1 MRLQV
6 LCLWLFLFCLV
17 GCNAVGRWF
26 VPEPTLADKVT
37 HAAGEVGRSGNGLA
51 MLSFV
56 GAIATLAGIA
66 ALVITS
72 GRMGMRA
79 VVIGVCL
86 CVLNFVVA
94 TYAAWIL
101 VPVLVATGMV
111 SVAWGYVTYK
121 QVLKH
126 NREC

>member
-1 MRLQV
+1 MRWQV
-6 LCLWLFLFCLV
+6 LCLWLFLFCLA
-17 GCNAVGRWF
+17 GCSAVGRWF
-26 VPEPTLADKVT
+26 VPEPTLSEKVT
-37 HAAGEVGRSGNGLA
+37 HVAGEVGRSGNGLA

-56 GAIATLAGIA
+56 GGIATLAGIA

-79 VVIGVCL
+79 VFIGVAL

-101 VPVLVATGMV
+101 VPVLVATGLV
-111 SVAWGYVTYK
+111 SLAWGYVTFK
-121 QVLKH
+121 QVMKH
-126 NREC
+126 NKE